1 MNAKKVLIALGL
13 LGLGLQPI
21 AYAQE
26 ETSLLDDPLLA
37 HPMQLQEGA
46 TLPDASHI
54 NCATSVD
61 FTQPLAL
68 SDAVDSALCNN
79 PQIRATWAE
88 IKVQTGAVGEA
99 RAAYLPTITGSVSRL
114 KDTSTYSS
122 GSQQPASSSIGNQYY
137 GSLNWRLFDFGGRAA
152 NREAAN
158 QMLLAA
164 IAGHDAAL
172 QKTMVS
178 VIQAYFET
186 MTSQA
191 VLESHL
197 QIAQL
202 AQQTLSVAKRREE
215 KGATTQDDTLQATT
229 ALAKAQL
236 NAMHSRGDFQKNLA
250 LLKQAMGINLETPV
264 NLPAQPER
272 VIPSDIHDLNQWL
285 KQAQTRHPAIMQARA
300 KWQADKD
307 KITQVRSDGLPTLDM
322 TAHISRNGFPNQGL
336 STINQTDK
344 DIGLTVSIPLFD
356 GFSRH
361 YKVLEARA
369 QAEQSEAQLADT
381 TAHILTDVVK
391 AWADAKTALGV
402 LTVSQQL
409 LDAAQASVNSSRRR
423 YDKDVADI
431 LEVLNAQS
439 ALADAQQQRIQ
450 AIADWQSARLSLL
463 ANTGILGQ
471 LPAAVESHNADVP

>member
-1 MNAKKVLIALGL
+1 MNANKVLASLCL
-13 LGLGLQPI
+13 LGLWLQP
-21 AYAQE
+21 AARAE
-26 ETSLLDDPLLA
+26 EQTGFLDDPLLA
-37 HPMQLQEGA
+37 HPIQLEDGA

-54 NCATSVD
+54 RCSASVD

-68 SDAVDSALCNN
+68 TDAVDTALCNN

-114 KDTSTYSS
+114 RDTNTR
-122 GSQQPASSSIGNQYY
+122 PATVFDPQTTTTSIGNQYY

-172 QKTMVS
+172 QKTMAA
-178 VIQAYFET
+178 VIQAWFEV

-191 VLESHL
+191 VMEARL
-197 QIAQL
+197 QITDL
-202 AQQTLSVAKRREE
+202 AQQTLSVAERREA
-215 KGATTQDDTLQATT
+215 KGATTQDDTLQAAT

-236 NAMHSRGDFQKNLA
+236 NAMHARCDYQKNLA
-250 LLKQAMGINLETPV
+250 LLKQEMGIDLATPIH
-264 NLPAQPER
+264 LPAQPDR
-272 VIPSDIHDLNQWL
+272 VIPSDIHDLDQWL
-285 KQAQTRHPAIMQARA
+285 KEAQTRHPAIMQARA
-300 KWQADKD
+300 KWRADKD
-307 KITQVRSDGLPTLDM
+307 KIIQVRSEGLPTVDM

-336 STINQTDK
+336 STSEQTEK
-344 DIGLTVSIPLFD
+344 EVGLTVSIPLFD

-361 YKVLEARA
+361 YKILEARA

-381 TAHILTDVVK
+381 TEHILTDVVK

-450 AIADWQSARLSLL
+450 AIAEWQSARLSLL
-463 ANTGILGQ
+463 ANTGILSQ
-471 LPAAVESHNADVP
+471 LTEPTR